1 MHHARLKRAF
11 EESGLSRKQFAVK
24 AQVSEKTIK
33 RILDNPDYNA
43 DWATMNL
50 ITAALN
56 ISMVELFAETD
67 VVLIRKESLAEMEEK
82 IASLENTIA
91 SLQNDLKHKDEIIA
105 QHESYKS
112 LLSELARIITC
123 RSTDTQ

>member
-1 MHHARLKRAF
+1 MHHAILKRAF

-56 ISMVELFAETD
+56 ISMVELFAESD
-67 VVLIRKESLAEMEEK
+67 VVLIRKEVLAEMEEK
-82 IASLENTIA
+82 IASLEKTIDC
-91 SLQNDLKHKDEIIA
+91 LQSDLKHKDEIIA
-105 QHESYKS
+105 QHESYTS
-112 LLSELARIITC
+112 LLNVFARILSE